1 MKFKQP
7 FKGVKNGDIYPTE
20 FKPGDE
26 IPPELEA
33 AAIAVG
39 VVANVQPQVP
49 LESQAVDPEPEP
61 VVAEEGSQKP
71 KPKTKKA

>member
-33 AAIAVG
+33 AAIELGAAEG
-39 VVANVQPQVP
+39 KK
-49 LESQAVDPEPEP
+49 EP
-61 VVAEEGSQKP
+61 A
-71 KPKTKKA
+71 KKA